1 MNWFRKLLQP
11 KSASQDEGA
20 LTSPA
25 AGVVNPTPEKAAEAV
40 PEKPENSTDEK
51 AAAVAM
57 AESIPSPNGT
67 HTPASVP
74 AVETDNP
81 IIANLETLITEPKSE
96 ANSREAPTPAETVV
110 LRLDKDE
117 TPATTPRAT
126 APLPST
132 GELAISLVDSAT
144 RPLPQDVVLEF
155 SPLTHVAFAQAT
167 DIGRTRTNNQDTAF
181 TFFASSR
188 SVDEI
193 PDFGLFIVADGMGGH
208 QDGEKASAI
217 AARVV
222 ASQVLNSMYLPI
234 VSKQNKTNDVPIA
247 ESLANAIQK
256 ANVEAMSL
264 VPEGGTTLSSVVLIG
279 DRAYIA
285 HVGDS
290 RIYLFHHG
298 VLEKLTRDHSLVQRL
313 IELDQITIEE
323 AADHPQ
329 KNVLYRALGQNEIID
344 VDTLT
349 KRLPQ
354 GSMMLLCSDGLW
366 NQVTDREISEVI
378 SRIHDPQEAC
388 QKLISLANAQGG
400 IDNVTVILLQLP
412 G

>member
-1 MNWFRKLLQP
+1 MNWLRKLLQP
-11 KSASQDEGA
+11 KPASQDA
-20 LTSPA
+20 NIVASPA
-25 AGVVNPTPEKAAEAV
+25 VERANPASEKAAEIV
-40 PEKPENSTDEK
+40 PEKPESTTDEK
-51 AAAVAM
+51 AATVAI
-57 AESIPSPNGT
+57 AESTPSPNGT
-67 HTPASVP
+67 HNPASAPV
-74 AVETDNP
+74 VETDNP
-81 IIANLETLITEPKSE
+81 IIANLETLITEPKPE
-96 ANSREAPTPAETVV
+96 ASIREAATPVETVV
-110 LRLDKDE
+110 LRLAKDE
-117 TPATTPRAT
+117 TPAPPRAT

-144 RPLPQDVVLEF
+144 RPLPQDVALEF

-181 TFFASSR
+181 TFFSSSR
-188 SVDEI
+188 SADEL

-234 VSKQNKTNDVPIA
+234 ISKQNKTNDVPIA

-329 KNVLYRALGQNEIID
+329 KNVLYRALGQNEIVD